1 VSTPPQHPDHARIV
15 VDAVTNQMLQVTV
28 AYVDLARK
36 LIITTEDKVRLCLIQ
51 RQRLVDQQHE
61 WVAPAGI
68 LVALILTLTTSTFHD
83 FLLPRDTW
91 LAIFI
96 IALLLC
102 LAWLLRSLWRLR
114 KAPSID
120 DVVEQLKKSSV
131 VTSEGSE
138 QDEIPAPRQG

>member
-1 VSTPPQHPDHARIV
+1 
-15 VDAVTNQMLQVTV
+15 
-28 AYVDLARK
+28 
-36 LIITTEDKVRLCLIQ
+36 
-51 RQRLVDQQHE
+51 LVDQQHE